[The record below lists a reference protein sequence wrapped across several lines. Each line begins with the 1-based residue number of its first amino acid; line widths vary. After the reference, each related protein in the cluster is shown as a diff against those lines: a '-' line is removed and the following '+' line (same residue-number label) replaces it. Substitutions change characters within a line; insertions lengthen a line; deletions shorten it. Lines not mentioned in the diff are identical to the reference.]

1 MELCFASGPCSIA
14 TASPPLVQTATFDW
28 HLAAPPQVPA
38 GALLLHVDAS
48 AAPGLIAITNR
59 AVSRGAAC
67 GTPLSAHPSPTPP
80 RSKQTSSLPAAT
92 SPVPPSAQPIA
103 RPKPMPG
110 PVFELKFHSVPFL
123 SQWRRAQRS
132 FLAAAARGGPFP
144 LRARS
149 LHLRRLQCPPAPPT
163 LRALYT
169 MLRFPAPRSPGPGSV
184 FFLPAMESFPCSYL
198 L

>member
-67 GTPLSAHPSPTPP
+67 GTPLSAHPPP
-80 RSKQTSSLPAAT
+80 PPLEKQTIIIAACRHEPCT
-92 SPVPPSAQPIA
+92 TLGAANSKAKA
-103 RPKPMPG
+103 HAWPG
-110 PVFELKFHSVPFL
+110 F
-123 SQWRRAQRS
+123 
-132 FLAAAARGGPFP
+132 
-144 LRARS
+144 
-149 LHLRRLQCPPAPPT
+149 
-163 LRALYT
+163 
-169 MLRFPAPRSPGPGSV
+169 
-184 FFLPAMESFPCSYL
+184 
-198 L
+198 